1 MHARAS
7 YQGWLLVVGFLAVA
21 AITGLAYAHPSLLTH
36 KNVQWTQIWSDNFT
50 GPAGQG
56 INTGDWRY
64 QTGYGVFGNGEVENM
79 TRAPGNVHLDGHGEL
94 DITALNQGGKW
105 TSGRVQTRKAFTP
118 PAGGELRVIAVL
130 KQPDLHNAL
139 GYWPAFWMLGQGTW
153 PAHGEIDILE
163 DVNGLSQHS
172 AALHCGNL
180 SQVNP
185 DGTFGP
191 CHEHNGRSSG
201 MLACAGCQS
210 RLSQLQRHRGPAEPR
225 QRADPLVPRPARV
238 LPRHRAAGWRGG
250 LERGGEPRLPDHLRP
265 GHRRLVSQRA
275 LPLRDPGRPDHAGR
289 DPPDPQHRRLPEL
302 TPAG

>member
-21 AITGLAYAHPSLLTH
+21 AITGLAYAKPNLLTH
-36 KNVQWTQIWSDNFT
+36 KSVEWTQIWSDNFT

-64 QTGYGVFGNGEVENM
+64 QTGYGVFGNGEVEDM
-79 TRAPGNVHLDGHGEL
+79 TRSAGNVHLDGHGEL
-94 DITALNQGGKW
+94 DITALRQGSTW

-118 PAGGELRVIAVL
+118 PAGGELRVVAVL
-130 KQPDLHNAL
+130 KQPEVPDAL

-153 PAHGEIDILE
+153 PAHGEMDILE

-172 AALHCGNL
+172 GALHCGNL
-180 SQVNP
+180 TQVNP

-201 MLACAGCQS
+201 MLPCPGCQAGYHS
-210 RLSQLQRHRGPAEPR
+210 YSVIVDRRNPANEQIRWYLDRREFFHVTERQVGAAAWNEAVNHGYQIIFDLAIGGSFPNERCHCVTPLSQTTP
-225 QRADPLVPRPARV
+225 
-238 LPRHRAAGWRGG
+238 GG
-250 LERGGEPRLPDHLRP
+250 TLRI
-265 GHRRLVSQRA
+265 RSIDVFQN
-275 LPLRDPGRPDHAGR
+275 
-289 DPPDPQHRRLPEL
+289 
-302 TPAG
+302 